1 MTGRTIAHY
10 RIAGRLGAGGMGEVW
25 RAHDTQLGRDVAL
38 KVLPADRF
46 TDENARARLLRE
58 ARTASRLN
66 HPHICTIH
74 EVGESDGQTYIAM
87 ELVEGRTLSAL
98 LQERALTTAEIL
110 RIGQQVAD
118 AVAHAHQ
125 HGVVHR
131 DLKSANII
139 LTPEG
144 RAKVL
149 DFGLAK
155 RMIAELADDAP
166 TETMD
171 SLTAPGALVGTPAY
185 MAPEQLRGQ
194 AADARSDVWAL
205 GVVLYEMAAGRRPF
219 EGKTSVD
226 LSSAILNRQPP
237 PLPAAVPA
245 ELGAVITRCLAKEP
259 GGRYQQSGEVR
270 AALEAIGSGRG
281 ASLAG
286 WRYELSRRRW
296 LVSVGAVASM
306 AAGVAVALRGR
317 LWGPQRAVRLAV
329 LPFVNLSGD
338 ADQEYLSDGMTQE
351 MISQLG
357 SLHPARLSV
366 IARTSVMRYK
376 KSDKPVDE
384 VARELNVD
392 FILEGSARKEGGR
405 IRITAELI
413 QVKGQTQLWAETYE
427 REMAGMLSLQSEVST
442 KVASSLALKLLP
454 AEQARLTNVRPI
466 NPEAYDAY
474 LRGCH
479 YHSRLT
485 RGDLETAER
494 YFNLAIQKDPAF
506 SAAYAGIAR
515 VWTGRQQTGVT
526 PPSEAGPKAKA
537 AVRKALEL
545 DDANAAAHRSLAGIL
560 TWTDWDWAAA
570 DREWKRVIELDP
582 GDPDARAAYSHFLMI
597 VRRPDEALAQ
607 GKRAMELDPFSAKN
621 LSFHAGLLF
630 ALGRYDEAIAQ
641 ARNALRIQPG
651 QGIAV
656 RALFRALRQKGLQD
670 EAMAEMKASQ
680 DPTIYRECVEALE
693 PGYREGGYRL
703 GWKRV
708 AEHRALRY
716 GKTHANPTGPAWA
729 YAAAGETLLALDW
742 LEKSFEERDPNLPYA
757 FTAPNLAALRS
768 EPRFQALRRKMN
780 LPE

>member
-1 MTGRTIAHY
+1 MTGRAISHY
-10 RIAGRLGAGGMGEVW
+10 RIAGKLGAGGMGEVW
-25 RAHDTQLGRDVAL
+25 RAHDTQLDRDVAL

-46 TDENARARLLRE
+46 SDENARARLVRE

-87 ELVEGRTLSAL
+87 ELVEGRTLSSL
-98 LQERALTTAEIL
+98 LSEGALTTGEIL

-166 TETMD
+166 TQTMD
-171 SLTAPGALVGTPAY
+171 SLTAAAAVVGTPAY
-185 MAPEQLRGQ
+185 MAPEQIRGQ
-194 AADARSDVWAL
+194 GVDARSDVWAL

-219 EGKTSVD
+219 EGRTSVD

-237 PLPAAVPA
+237 PLPTAVPA
-245 ELGAVITRCLAKEP
+245 ELGVVIARCLAKEP

-270 AALEAIGSGRG
+270 AALEAIGSGSG
-281 ASLAG
+281 ISLAG

-296 LVSVGAVASM
+296 LVTAGAGASM

-338 ADQEYLSDGMTQE
+338 AEQEYLSDGMTQE

-357 SLHPARLSV
+357 SLHPGSLSV

-376 KSDKPVDE
+376 KSDKPVNE

-413 QVKGQTQLWAETYE
+413 QVKGETQLWAETYE
-427 REMAGMLSLQSEVST
+427 REMAGLLALQSEVSK

-454 AEQARLTNVRPI
+454 AEQARLAKVRQV
-466 NPEAYDAY
+466 NPEAYEAY
-474 LRGCH
+474 LQGCH
-479 YHSRLT
+479 YYSRLAS
-485 RGDLETAER
+485 GDMETAER
-494 YFNLAIQKDPAF
+494 YFNLALQKDPSFA
-506 SAAYAGIAR
+506 AAYAGIAR
-515 VWTGRQQTGVT
+515 VWTARQQILLT
-526 PPSEAGPKAKA
+526 PPSVAIPKAKA
-537 AVRKALEL
+537 AARKALEL
-545 DDANAAAHRSLAGIL
+545 DDTNAAAHRSMAETL
-560 TWTDWDWAAA
+560 TFMDWDWAAA

-582 GDPDARAAYSHFLMI
+582 GDPDARATYSHFLMI
-597 VRRPDEALAQ
+597 PRR
-607 GKRAMELDPFSAKN
+607 S
-621 LSFHAGLLF
+621 
-630 ALGRYDEAIAQ
+630 GR
-641 ARNALRIQPG
+641 PG
-651 QGIAV
+651 
-656 RALFRALRQKGLQD
+656 D
-670 EAMAEMKASQ
+670 
-680 DPTIYRECVEALE
+680 
-693 PGYREGGYRL
+693 
-703 GWKRV
+703 
-708 AEHRALRY
+708 
-716 GKTHANPTGPAWA
+716 
-729 YAAAGETLLALDW
+729 LLALPD
-742 LEKSFEERDPNLPYA
+742 DC
-757 FTAPNLAALRS
+757 APPGRGPGAGEALHGTR
-768 EPRFQALRRKMN
+768 PIQRQK
-780 LPE
+780 PELLCHGAIHAGPV